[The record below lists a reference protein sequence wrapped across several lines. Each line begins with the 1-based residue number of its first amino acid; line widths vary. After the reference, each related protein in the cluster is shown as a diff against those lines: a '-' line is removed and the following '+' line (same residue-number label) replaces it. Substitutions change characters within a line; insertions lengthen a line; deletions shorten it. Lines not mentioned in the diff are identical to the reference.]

1 MDQPDDLVP
10 LPTMPYEV
18 RPAEI
23 PLDVEECRTALWITR
38 GNVTRAA
45 ELLKVPSARLRTFV
59 GKSEYLT
66 REQREAQEQLL
77 DIAEDDVYDALTDT
91 NDPGRKDSM
100 ARFVLTNLG
109 QSRGYGSSK
118 PGVGLNLPGKGGTIV
133 IQWQDGSQITGPSDP
148 ENDNGDMIDVTPRA
162 AE

>member
-1 MDQPDDLVP
+1 MTKPDDLVP

-23 PLDVEECRTALWITR
+23 PLDVEECRTALWRTR

-59 GKSEYLT
+59 GKSEYLK
-66 REQREAQEQLL
+66 REQNEAQEQLL
-77 DIAEDDVYDALTDT
+77 DLAEDDVYDALTDV

-100 ARFVLTNLG
+100 ARYVLTNLG
-109 QSRGYGSSK
+109 QHRGYGGAK
-118 PGVGLNLPGKGGTIV
+118 VGVNLDLKGRGTMV
-133 IQWQDGSQITGPSDP
+133 IQWADGSDVSNPAPEPSEP
-148 ENDNGDMIDVTPRA
+148 EMIDVTPKA
-162 AE
+162 SHG